1 MIFLG
6 KIVRIL
12 KISKENGIFQQILS
26 IKENRNKRKVLNK
39 IFVEGVQ
46 NINDALNNG
55 WEIDSLFF
63 TDFNNLSGWAK
74 NIVSN
79 YSTNNYELT
88 LPLMK
93 KLSDKTDTS
102 ELVAI
107 FKMKEQEITIKSEN
121 PILLFLDRPSKKGNF
136 GNILRSADAFNVDL
150 VLYSGHSVDIYDH
163 EVISASMGS
172 FFKIPFKF
180 LSSNLEFENF
190 VENAKMRFPNL
201 KIVATSLQAEKSID
215 KENFTGPII
224 LLMGNERAG
233 LGKHYYE
240 LADSVVKIDMNENID
255 SLNLACATSVFLYE
269 INRQRGYKYEKRN

>member
-1 MIFLG
+1 M
-6 KIVRIL
+6 KIL

-26 IKENRNKRKVLNK
+26 IKENRNKRKVLK
-39 IFVEGVQ
+39 KFFVEGVQ
-46 NINDALNNG
+46 NINDALNYD

-74 NIVSN
+74 NIVNN
-79 YSTNNYELT
+79 YSANNYELT
-88 LPLMK
+88 LPLMQ

-107 FKMKEQEITIKSEN
+107 FKMKEQEITMKHKN

-136 GNILRSADAFNVDL
+136 GNIIRSADAFNVDL
-150 VLYSGHSVDIYDH
+150 ILYSGHSVDIYDH

-180 LSSNLEFENF
+180 LSSNLEFESL
-190 VENAKMRFPNL
+190 VENIKTKFPNL
-201 KIVATSLQAEKSID
+201 KIIATSLQAQKAIEKQD
-215 KENFTGPII
+215 FTSPIL

-233 LGKHYYE
+233 LGKHFYG
-240 LADSVVKIDMNENID
+240 LSDSLVKIDINENID
-255 SLNLACATSVFLYE
+255 SLNLACATSIFLYE
-269 INRQRGYKYEKRN
+269 INRQRKDK